1 MFDFVNFAAAKLQL
15 FLLIMLRASGLFL
28 IAPILSHRT
37 FPVPAKLGL
46 IVLFA
51 LIMIAAM
58 PNAVVPEAQS
68 LSELVTLAAK
78 EIFVGLA
85 IGFLFSLLLMGVQM
99 AGDVIS
105 YQIGFAMASIMDPD
119 QGHEVTTLGTFWFL
133 CALLI
138 FLGINGHHVI
148 ISAFNDSYQLIP
160 AGHVLMNGAV
170 GEMIMTY
177 SAYVFVI
184 ALKLAAPV
192 VVTLLLVDVAMG
204 VVSRMMPTMNV
215 FLLGFGVKVAVG
227 IAIMALSL
235 PVFAYVLEK
244 ATGYIDAELINL
256 LGALGRA

>member
-28 IAPILSHRT
+28 IAPILSHRA

-46 IVLFA
+46 VVLFA
-51 LIMIAAM
+51 LILVAAM

-133 CALLI
+133 SALLI
-138 FLGINGHHVI
+138 FIGINGHHVI

-160 AGHVLMNGAV
+160 AGQVVMNGSV

-244 ATGYIDAELINL
+244 ATGYINTELINL

>member
-1 MFDFVNFAAAKLQL
+1 MFDFVDFAAAKLQL

-37 FPVPAKLGL
+37 FPVPAKLGMV
-46 IVLFA
+46 VLFG
-51 LIMIAAM
+51 LIMVAAM
-58 PNAVVPEAQS
+58 PNAAVPEAQS

-99 AGDVIS
+99 AGDIIS

-119 QGHEVTTLGTFWFL
+119 QGHEVTTLGQFWFL

-160 AGHVLMNGAV
+160 AGHVVMNGAV

-244 ATGYIDAELINL
+244 ATGYLDNELITL